1 MSLRSALR
9 IGMLALATMAPAAT
23 VAQTTPPP
31 GTGPGPGAGIVQQ
44 CAEAMQQAAMTA
56 RQHMMQAAHATI
68 QEIQALAAA
77 NASPPEIIAAARAG
91 AHAVGMRARAG
102 AMRINELGHAC
113 ALELQAMNAPPQAFH
128 ALSHARGNA
137 LRAVAEG
144 QRAAHMAIHHA
155 LRNAIGPVPP
165 TILSPSTG
173 PASGI
178 GSER

>member
-1 MSLRSALR
+1 MALR
-9 IGMLALATMAPAAT
+9 TALRLAALSLALVAPAAI
-23 VAQTTPPP
+23 AQSGP
-31 GTGPGPGAGIVQQ
+31 GTGPTPGAGIVQQ

-56 RQHMMQAAHATI
+56 RQQMMQAAHATV

-77 NASPPEIIAAARAG
+77 NATAPEIIAAARAG

-113 ALELQAMNAPPQAFH
+113 AQELQAMNAPPQAFH